1 MPKYVMLSLE
11 LRLLKICTYVT
22 YFMAQ
27 TKIFHVTTVLN
38 ELTHGP
44 MEGCGHPKCLYSWG
58 QW

>member
-11 LRLLKICTYVT
+11 LRLLKIRTYVT

-44 MEGCGHPKCLYSWG
+44 MEGCSHWG